1 MTLYNSLISK
11 KTNKKTDI
19 KSSKLASKVSKEEL
33 SNNILTKKFITFLE
47 NYRGKFALFKNFS
60 YLCTENY
67 ICIMIEQLSASLAEF
82 WTTLCAGMTVTSS
95 LLLIIGGGIISLLF
109 VYLIRIHIAY
119 RMAVNRNRD
128 PLGWV
133 LLSFFFSP
141 LLTWIVLLLAG
152 NRR

>member
-1 MTLYNSLISK
+1 M
-11 KTNKKTDI
+11 
-19 KSSKLASKVSKEEL
+19 
-33 SNNILTKKFITFLE
+33 
-47 NYRGKFALFKNFS
+47 
-60 YLCTENY
+60 
-67 ICIMIEQLSASLAEF
+67 AEF
-82 WTTLCAGMTVTSS
+82 WTTLCAGMTVTGS

-141 LLTWIVLLLAG
+141 LLTWIVLLFAG

>member
-1 MTLYNSLISK
+1 MT
-11 KTNKKTDI
+11 
-19 KSSKLASKVSKEEL
+19 
-33 SNNILTKKFITFLE
+33 
-47 NYRGKFALFKNFS
+47 
-60 YLCTENY
+60 
-67 ICIMIEQLSASLAEF
+67 EF

-141 LLTWIVLLLAG
+141 LLTWIVLLIAG